1 MSNCVLLD
9 EYRHNLSAALGHLPG
24 DEGDLEEEEEA
35 EEEEEGDGNEERAR
49 TDLCE
54 NEEKKEEEKEKEE
67 KEEEKEKR
75 DLSEEK
81 AEKIVKLL
89 ENGLTENDLVQEYKG
104 GFDRIMD
111 SENGANMSE

>member
-24 DEGDLEEEEEA
+24 DEGDLEEEEEQ
-35 EEEEEGDGNEERAR
+35 EEEEGEGGEERAR

-54 NEEKKEEEKEKEE
+54 KEDKKEEEKEKEE
-67 KEEEKEKR
+67 NDEEKR

-81 AEKIVKLL
+81 AEVIKLL
-89 ENGLTENDLVQEYKG
+89 ENGLAGNDVGQEYKG

>member
-24 DEGDLEEEEEA
+24 DERDLEEEEE
-35 EEEEEGDGNEERAR
+35 EEEEEGER
-49 TDLCE
+49 D
-54 NEEKKEEEKEKEE
+54 EEKAREDFCEREEKEE
-67 KEEEKEKR
+67 KDEKHDEKEGK

-81 AEKIVKLL
+81 AEVIKLL
-89 ENGLTENDLVQEYKG
+89 ENGLAGNDLVQQHKR
-104 GFDRIMD
+104 GFDKKMD